1 MRTRGSALPLL
12 GASLHVLASGCVKS
26 IVSALRFSAALL
38 VVSAFAADTPL
49 PTVLRDLEGRYNHA
63 KTLQVLFTEV
73 YTPKGGIQQSESGT
87 LLLRKPGRMRW
98 NYLQPKGKLVVS
110 DGSFLYIYSPTDN
123 RAQKMNLKD
132 SMVDEM
138 QAPLAFLLGKLN
150 FDKEFKN
157 LQAHPEGG
165 DLRITGEP
173 KDENLPYS
181 SVDFVVTP
189 QNQIRK
195 LRITLPA
202 YTLEFAFTMEKMDP
216 TLDAKLFVF
225 QLPPGAQWDEA
236 SR

>member
-1 MRTRGSALPLL
+1 VRIRGSALPLL
-12 GASLHVLASGCVKS
+12 GGSLHVLASGCVKS

-38 VVSAFAADTPL
+38 VVSAFAADAPL

-157 LQAHPEGG
+157 LQARPDGN

-173 KDENLPYS
+173 KNDNLPYS
-181 SVDFVVTP
+181 AVDFVVTS
-189 QNQIRK
+189 QNQIRQLK
-195 LRITLPA
+195 ISMPA
-202 YTLEFAFTMEKMDP
+202 YTLEFTFSMEKMDP
-216 TLDAKLFVF
+216 QLDAKLFAF
-225 QLPPGAQWDEA
+225 QLPAGAQWAEA
-236 SR
+236 AR